1 MKSQNKRHRKVQKY
15 IDGPNH
21 SGQHLLHNKGLIHDL
36 VKMAKVTDKDLVIE
50 IGAGTGFLTLP
61 LAKKSGKVIAVENDP
76 AFVQKL
82 LKKMEQEENI
92 RVVQRDF
99 LQFQLP
105 KTPFCV
111 VSNIPY
117 SITTPIMKKLL
128 SQPTIPLQRAVI
140 VMEYGAAKRFTAN
153 PITNPYILK
162 WRMWFEF
169 QLGRSISRKNFSPP
183 PNVDSAV
190 LSIQRKD
197 NPSVSLKHHSLFT
210 ALAEFGLKYPQL
222 AINKVL
228 KGVFTPPQI
237 KRLVQ
242 ATGLDQDAPICSLS
256 EYQWGIVFN
265 TMMQH
270 VPPFRWPKIRRR

>member
-1 MKSQNKRHRKVQKY
+1 MKSQNKRHRKIQKY

-21 SGQHLLHNKGLIHDL
+21 SGQHLLHNKRLIHDL
-36 VKMAKVTDKDLVIE
+36 VKMAKVTEKDLVVE
-50 IGAGTGFLTLP
+50 IGAGTGFLTFP

-76 AFVQKL
+76 SFVQKL
-82 LKKMEQEENI
+82 QGKMEQEENI
-92 RVVQRDF
+92 HVVQRDF

-105 KTPFCV
+105 KTPFFV

-153 PITNPYILK
+153 PIINPYILK

-183 PNVDSAV
+183 PRVDSAV
-190 LSIQRKD
+190 LTIQRKD
-197 NPSVSLKHHSLFT
+197 KSSIPLRHHSLFM
-210 ALAEFGLKYPQL
+210 ALAEYGLKYPQL
-222 AINKVL
+222 SINNVL

-237 KRLVQ
+237 KRLIQ
-242 ATGLDQDAPICSLS
+242 ATGLDQDAPVCSLS

-265 TMMQH
+265 TMIQH
-270 VPPFRWPKIRRR
+270 VPPFRWPKKRR